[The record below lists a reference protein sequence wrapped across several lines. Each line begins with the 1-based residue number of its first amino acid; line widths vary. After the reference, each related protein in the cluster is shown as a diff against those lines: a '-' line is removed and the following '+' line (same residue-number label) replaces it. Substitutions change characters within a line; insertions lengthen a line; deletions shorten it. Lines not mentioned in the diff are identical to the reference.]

1 MKALFSKTILAI
13 IIFSMVTFG
22 VSNSLG
28 NSRTPLSPLAFS
40 STTDSQSWEI
50 FDTITPTSDSIEW
63 LEEGVHPGPPSW
75 ISDGRWYSA
84 HSHQILVKAGNYIF
98 ASFDECFNWTAV
110 SAYLEKEGHPHPSF
124 DDFKSHLL
132 NDPSWWLFYSWG
144 VSMDWL
150 GISLNRT
157 KVGVEFDA
165 ATSTACVEIS
175 CHITNIPGYFME
187 STSRQKEIGIA
198 GKKLPDP
205 LFAGFDLTQIYIGDF
220 EALQWQEDYT
230 SDHRNYRIYFKAP
243 ASLLSQYQDTYSF
256 SLAVSPPYIG
266 QVHNAYR
273 FMNISMPSDTE
284 VKTTSPQNMSTS
296 TGNIA
301 MYGIGK
307 GDRYPKSFQ
316 VTSGPPEKDFTE
328 ILMENVAR
336 WVTEPEIWVA
346 IGTAIAAFYAT
357 FHGRRIWG
365 RQKTYYRLYRS
376 MVNLYDHYSQ
386 NFKFNQEIENLSKS
400 ITKYFIEGKI
410 NDDQFDKLLTRRDD
424 LIERAKKLQK
434 RRTITR

>member
-1 MKALFSKTILAI
+1 MRELFSKTILVI
-13 IIFSMVTFG
+13 IISSITILQ
-22 VSNSLG
+22 VSKSLG
-28 NSRTPLSPLAFS
+28 NPQMSLSPLTFS
-40 STTDSQSWEI
+40 STANSEAWEI
-50 FDTITPTSDSIEW
+50 FDRITPTLDKIEW

-110 SAYLEKEGHPHPSF
+110 SACLEKEGYPGPSF
-124 DDFKSHLL
+124 DDFKSHLF
-132 NDPSWWLFYSWG
+132 NDPSWWLQYSWG

-157 KVGVEFDA
+157 KVVIEFDA
-165 ATSTACVEIS
+165 ATSTVWLGIS

-220 EALQWQEDYT
+220 EALQWYEDYMPN
-230 SDHRNYRIYFKAP
+230 HRHYKIYFKAP
-243 ASLLSQYQDTYSF
+243 ANLLSQYQDTYTF
-256 SLAVSPPYIG
+256 SLRVSPPHIG
-266 QVHNAYR
+266 QIHNAYQ

-284 VKTTSPQNMSTS
+284 VKVTSPQNTSTS

-301 MYGIGK
+301 MYGFGTS
-307 GDRYPKSFQ
+307 DRYPESFR
-316 VTSGPPEKDFTE
+316 VTSGPPEKDFTQT
-328 ILMENVAR
+328 LMENFAR
-336 WVTEPEIWVA
+336 WATEPEIWVA
-346 IGTAIAAFYAT
+346 LGTAIAAFYAT
-357 FHGRRIWG
+357 FHGKRIWG

-376 MVNLYDHYSQ
+376 MVNLYDRYSQ
-386 NFKFNQEIENLSKS
+386 NFSKFNQEMENLSKS

-424 LIERAKKLQK
+424 LIERTKNLQK
-434 RRTITR
+434 KE